1 MSATIMRFAPAWGR
15 LIPRLKA
22 SIAGDSTDV
31 DIKMGVGLNFNR
43 LDDTTS
49 VNKEFGSSRL
59 SWLAWQVGIE
69 PPAGSRDGIP
79 EINEDALRALFT
91 QQLDF
96 LGKHEVVAFIL
107 LIATAISGVTR
118 DRW

>member
-69 PPAGSRDGIP
+69 PPAGSRTGIP

-96 LGKHEVVAFIL
+96 LGKSVAGSRFL
-107 LIATAISGVTR
+107 LVLPRVGSRVNTAS
-118 DRW
+118 